1 MRDIKYS
8 IRFLFLLLIIVGC
21 EDDDEY
27 IAPNTF
33 VDAAFTTTW
42 GTAVVKDLDINNY
55 GSFMDLSNGTTKHEW
70 TIPEGTFFLKGPLPT
85 KADSFESSIIEGAGM
100 VSDERTVH
108 VLFTKGDSLTP
119 IKLHNEY
126 EEYTEFV
133 LPTGWDVETNSS
145 IFDTLRTV
153 QKGAAWVLDYT
164 IMVDVY
170 DTIVADM
177 EIRTLGGNKIDFKT
191 QEVIDVK
198 FGDELIFEDLSRSN
212 NTSRPTTT
220 VWTIHTIE
228 ENEEDEE
235 NIINVNEEKT
245 IDTLNFN
252 KRIGKFE
259 GRLISKRDRTETV
272 QADEERYDIPVVFN
286 VTPLDEALEQSG
298 DVFELADNTIE
309 IPLSSKL
316 IALTEDVSAN
326 FMVEVN
332 GVARS
337 VASVAQNPDNLDVL
351 VLTLDTQL
359 EGTDATN
366 TVTVSY
372 DGGSSTL
379 QSVDERVLEA
389 FSSVPVEVYVPIPVN
404 RVGTIQKV
412 TEDDA
417 ILVSFDQEL
426 DPASITASADA
437 TMGFSAMVNGVDA
450 IVSSVEADA
459 VDAST
464 LRIMLGEEL
473 YRDDEIT
480 ISYAGPGDIV
490 SVGAGELVDFGPD
503 AVVAN
508 EDNILGEVGMFENAI
523 DTDWMNTGSNG
534 TGAAEIVAAPTPDVV
549 SGVVPS
555 GNVLRLSAPDGN
567 KPNTVTSGTFAFEAG
582 VVYRV
587 KFKRYLGSTTS
598 TAFSKH
604 YFGDQQVNDQWNDV
618 DDELGT
624 WQLVEFTFIAAAT
637 SNGTVRI
644 QPVPAGISDV
654 YYDDYTIQVD
664 DNRP

>member
-27 IAPNTF
+27 VAPNTF

-42 GTAVVKDLDINNY
+42 GTAVVKDVDINNY

-85 KADSFESSIIEGAGM
+85 KADSFESNIIEDAGK

-126 EEYTEFV
+126 EKYTEFV
-133 LPTGWDVETNSS
+133 LPTGWDTETNSS

-164 IMVDVY
+164 IIVDVY

-177 EIRTLGGNKIDFKT
+177 EIRNLAGDKIDFKS
-191 QEVIDVK
+191 QDVIDLK
-198 FGDELIFEDLSRSN
+198 FGDALVFEDLSRSN
-212 NTSRPTTT
+212 NTSRPTST

-228 ENEEDEE
+228 ENEEDEV

-245 IDTLNFN
+245 IDTLVFN

-272 QADEERYDIPVVFN
+272 QGDEETYEIPVVFN
-286 VTPLDEALEQSG
+286 VTALDEALEQSG
-298 DVFELADNTIE
+298 DVVELADNSIE
-309 IPLSSKL
+309 VPLSSKL
-316 IALTEDVSAN
+316 VALTEDVSAN
-326 FMVEVN
+326 FTVEVN
-332 GVARS
+332 GAARTVVS
-337 VASVAQNPDNLDVL
+337 VTQKPKNANVL
-351 VLTLDTQL
+351 VLMLDNQL
-359 EGTDATN
+359 EGTDAAN

-379 QSVDERVLEA
+379 KSVDERVLEA
-389 FSSVPVEVYVPIPVN
+389 FAAVPVEVYVPIPIN
-404 RVGTIQKV
+404 RVGVIQKM
-412 TEDDA
+412 TEGDA
-417 ILVSFDQEL
+417 ILIAFDQEL
-426 DPASITASADA
+426 DPASITTSADA
-437 TMGFSAMVNGVDA
+437 TMGFSAMVNGVA
-450 IVSSVEADA
+450 SVVSSVE
-459 VDAST
+459 VDAADVT
-464 LRIMLGEEL
+464 LLRIMLSEEL

-480 ISYAGPGDIV
+480 ISYTGPGDIR
-490 SVGAGELVDFGPD
+490 SIGAGEIADFGPD
-503 AVVAN
+503 TVVAN
-508 EDNILGEVGMFENAI
+508 DDNVLGDVGMYENAI
-523 DTDWMNTGSNG
+523 DTDWLNTGSNG

-549 SGVVPS
+549 SMVEPT
-555 GNVLRLSAPDGN
+555 GNVIHLSAPDGN
-567 KPNTVTSGTFAFEAG
+567 KPNTVTSGTFPFEAG

-587 KFKRYLGSTTS
+587 KFKRYLGSTTT
-598 TAFSKH
+598 TAFAKH
-604 YFGDQQVNDQWNDV
+604 YFGNQQVNDNWNDAE
-618 DDELGT
+618 DALGT
-624 WQLVEFTFIAAAT
+624 WQLVEFTFTADAT
-637 SNGTVRI
+637 TNGTVRI

-654 YYDDYTIQVD
+654 YYDDYIIQID

>member
-27 IAPNTF
+27 VAPNTF

-42 GTAVVKDLDINNY
+42 GTSVDKDVDINNY

-85 KADSFESSIIEGAGM
+85 KANSFESNIIEDAGK

-133 LPTGWDVETNSS
+133 LPTGWDTETNSS

-164 IMVDVY
+164 IIVDVY

-177 EIRTLGGNKIDFKT
+177 EIRNLAGSKIDFKS
-191 QEVIDVK
+191 QDVIDLK
-198 FGDELIFEDLSRSN
+198 FGDALVFEDLSRSN

-220 VWTIHTIE
+220 IWTIHTIE
-228 ENEEDEE
+228 ENEDDEE

-245 IDTLNFN
+245 IDTLVFN
-252 KRIGKFE
+252 KRIGKFQ
-259 GRLISKRDRTETV
+259 GRLVSKRDRTEAV
-272 QADEERYDIPVVFN
+272 QADEETYEIPVTFN
-286 VTPLDEALEQSG
+286 VTALDEALEQAG
-298 DVFELADNTIE
+298 DVIEMADNSIE
-309 IPLSSKL
+309 VSLSSKL
-316 IALTEDVSAN
+316 VELTEDVSSN

-332 GVARS
+332 GVARP
-337 VASVAQNPDNLDVL
+337 VASVSQNQLNADKLIL
-351 VLTLDTQL
+351 VLETQL
-359 EGTDATN
+359 EGTDASN

-372 DGGSSTL
+372 DGGSTTL
-379 QSVDERVLEA
+379 KSVDERVLEA
-389 FSSVPVEVYVPIPVN
+389 FSAVPVEVYVPIPVN
-404 RVGTIQKV
+404 NVGTVQKV

-417 ILVSFDQEL
+417 ILVMFDQEL
-426 DPASITASADA
+426 DPASVMASADA
-437 TMGFSAMVNGVDA
+437 TMGFSAMVNGVA
-450 IVSSVEADA
+450 SVVSSVEVDAADA
-459 VDAST
+459 TV
-464 LRIMLGEEL
+464 LRIMLSEEL

-480 ISYAGPGDIV
+480 ISYVGPGDIL
-490 SVGAGELVDFGPD
+490 SIGAGELVDFGPVT
-503 AVVAN
+503 VVPD
-508 EDNILGEVGMFENAI
+508 EDNILGDVGMFENTL
-523 DTDWMNTGSNG
+523 DTDWLNTGSNG
-534 TGAAEIVAAPTPDVV
+534 AGAAEIVTAPIPDIV
-549 SGVVPS
+549 SDVVPS
-555 GNVLRLSAPDGN
+555 GNVMHLFAPDGN
-567 KPNTVTSGTFAFEAG
+567 KPNTITSGTFAFEAG
-582 VVYRV
+582 TAYRV
-587 KFKRYLGSTTS
+587 KYKRYLGSTTS
-598 TAFSKH
+598 TAFAKH
-604 YFGDQQVNDQWNDV
+604 YFGDQNVNDQWNDPE
-618 DDELGT
+618 DELGK

-644 QPVPAGISDV
+644 QPVPAGVSDV
-654 YYDDYTIQVD
+654 YYDDYTIQID